1 MYTEASLLTILKAF
15 LQNTDMKEISLHIL
29 DIMQNS
35 VVAEATLVELTVTED
50 ADSDILKF
58 TVKDN
63 GRGMSEEFLKNVID
77 PFTTSRTTRKVGM
90 GIPLLKLAAEKTGG
104 RIEIS
109 SVIGQGTEITAVF
122 GLSHIDR
129 QPLGDMAETIL
140 GIVTSY
146 TEVDFVYKHNING
159 REFILDTR
167 EIKEIL
173 GGVSL
178 KEPEIVLWLKEF
190 LYENERGLISPLEGE

>member
-1 MYTEASLLTILKAF
+1 M
-15 LQNTDMKEISLHIL
+15 QNTDMKEISLHIL

-35 VVAEATLVELTVTED
+35 VVADATLVELTVTED

>member
-1 MYTEASLLTILKAF
+1 MTILKVF

-35 VVAEATLVELTVTED
+35 VVADATLVELTVTED

-104 RIEIS
+104 RIEIF

>member
-1 MYTEASLLTILKAF
+1 MTILKAF